1 MSKNWSEL
9 SKTDKEE
16 IFKRLQCSVRVKLNN
31 EQVFEFNPFRVCASM
46 PAQYTI
52 KWILPISN
60 AKPCVQNIEEY
71 EMFKLVELQ
80 CVETNNLQYLTE
92 AKFKTINIVENQ
104 NL

>member
-9 SKTDKEE
+9 SETDKEE
-16 IFKRLQCSVRVKLNN
+16 LFKRLKCSVRVKLNN

-46 PAQYTI
+46 PAKYTI
-52 KWILPISN
+52 KWILPIPN
-60 AKPCVQNIEEY
+60 AKPQIQYIQEH

-92 AKFKTINIVENQ
+92 AKFKTTNIIENQ